1 MTEWHQEVEPSAD
14 TLQAALFYRGLYVA
28 LLRVGFSEDESM
40 TVLRT
45 IIVANAGD

>member
-1 MTEWHQEVEPSAD
+1 MTEWHQRIEPSAD
-14 TLQAALFYRGLYVA
+14 TRQAALFYRGLYVA
-28 LLRVGFSEDESM
+28 LLETGFDEDEAM